1 MTENLWTKLQ
11 KIQYKGRP
19 VFGRDSNPQNTSE
32 FVALSG
38 TVLLWLLLFLF
49 FIFAKPFSKKN
60 DFKPVQIVLSSTP
73 VAKTEKKDSAAAAAA
88 AAPQAASSEKQIKKS
103 EQVKEAPAPA
113 PAKKEQKIAE
123 TPKKAAEKPAAKAP
137 AKPVETKKAAAP
149 AKTPAPSAPVEYAK
163 SVEDLMAEQ
172 MSSKSTSTK
181 TFNWDDFDDTSDDA
195 PVTSSQPQKVA
206 SSSSVTGTSGKAN
219 SSSSGVTSQQE
230 KDGSINE
237 TASSSTTGALKG
249 IKNATYKGSA
259 GTSHSSELTASV
271 SNGSGHNQ
279 FAMADGSS
287 RGLIEP
293 AEPRIDLS
301 EAAANQVD
309 TTINVS
315 IFIEVQPSGNVT
327 SVDFNPSSIVPPL
340 AQQEIR
346 AQIIGKWRFE
356 RADFSSMGKFQYT
369 IKKL

>member
-1 MTENLWTKLQ
+1 MTENLWTKIQ
-11 KIQYKGRP
+11 KIQYKRTP
-19 VFGRDSNPQNTSE
+19 LFGRDSNPQNTSE
-32 FVALSG
+32 FVALAG
-38 TVLLWLLLFLF
+38 TVLLWLIIFLFL
-49 FIFAKPFSKKN
+49 IIAKPFYKKN

-73 VAKTEKKDSAAAAAA
+73 VAKTEKKESAAAAAA
-88 AAPQAASSEKQIKKS
+88 PAPQATSSEKQIKKP

-113 PAKKEQKIAE
+113 PAKSTKKIAD
-123 TPKKAAEKPAAKAP
+123 TPKKSAEKAAAKP
-137 AKPVETKKAAAP
+137 AETKKVTAP
-149 AKTPAPSAPVEYAK
+149 AKTQAPAAPVEYAK

-181 TFNWDDFDDTSDDA
+181 SFNWDDFDDSSDDA
-195 PVTSSQPQKVA
+195 AETSSQPQKVSA
-206 SSSSVTGTSGKAN
+206 SSSVTGTSGKAN
-219 SSSSGVTSQQE
+219 SSSSGVTSLQE

-249 IKNATYKGSA
+249 VKNATYKGSA
-259 GTSHSSELTASV
+259 GTSHTSELTASV

-327 SVDFNPSSIVPPL
+327 SVDFNPSSIVPSL

-346 AQIIGKWRFE
+346 SQIIGKWRFE
-356 RADFSSMGKFQYT
+356 RADFTSMGKFQYT